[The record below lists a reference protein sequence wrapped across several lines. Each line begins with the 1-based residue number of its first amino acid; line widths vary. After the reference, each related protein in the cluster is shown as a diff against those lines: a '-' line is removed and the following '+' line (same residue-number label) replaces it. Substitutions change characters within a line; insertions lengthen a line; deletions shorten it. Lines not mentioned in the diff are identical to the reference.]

1 MKSPAKQLSC
11 NMNAPQTAFAS
22 YRIEEVFMVKI
33 IERITY
39 RDDDTLENTDRKIE
53 IPGRVVG
60 SQMVAGVLNIM
71 GWHLVMIDREH
82 LTSVQI
88 DGENENDLLELK
100 RLLEKTTM
108 KISIQVNLNL
118 PDF

>member
-1 MKSPAKQLSC
+1 
-11 NMNAPQTAFAS
+11 
-22 YRIEEVFMVKI
+22 MVKI

-39 RDDDTLENTDRKIE
+39 RDDDTLENTERIE

-60 SQMVAGVLNIM
+60 CQMVAGVLNIM

-108 KISIQVNLNL
+108 KISIQVRLHL
-118 PDF
+118 PDS

>member
-1 MKSPAKQLSC
+1 
-11 NMNAPQTAFAS
+11 
-22 YRIEEVFMVKI
+22 MVKI

-39 RDDDTLENTDRKIE
+39 RDDDTLENTERKIE

-60 SQMVAGVLNIM
+60 CQMVAGVLNIM
-71 GWHLVMIDREH
+71 GWHLGMMAREQ

-88 DGENENDLLELK
+88 ERENETDLLELK

-108 KISIQVNLNL
+108 KISIQAKLNL
-118 PDF
+118 PDS

>member
-1 MKSPAKQLSC
+1 
-11 NMNAPQTAFAS
+11 
-22 YRIEEVFMVKI
+22 MVKI

-39 RDDDTLENTDRKIE
+39 RDDDTLENTERKIE
-53 IPGRVVG
+53 IPGRVLG

-71 GWHLVMIDREH
+71 GWH

-108 KISIQVNLNL
+108 KISIQVRLHL
-118 PDF
+118 PDS

>member
-1 MKSPAKQLSC
+1 
-11 NMNAPQTAFAS
+11 
-22 YRIEEVFMVKI
+22 MVKI

-39 RDDDTLENTDRKIE
+39 RDDDTLENTERIE

-60 SQMVAGVLNIM
+60 CQMVAGVLNIM

-108 KISIQVNLNL
+108 KISIQVKS
-118 PDF
+118 

>member
-1 MKSPAKQLSC
+1 MRF
-11 NMNAPQTAFAS
+11 PQTAFAL

-39 RDDDTLENTDRKIE
+39 RDDDTLENTERKIE
-53 IPGRVVG
+53 IPDRVVG

-71 GWHLVMIDREH
+71 GWHLVMIDRKH

-88 DGENENDLLELK
+88 DGENGNDLLELK

-108 KISIQVNLNL
+108 KISIQVKLNL
-118 PDF
+118 PDFS

>member
-1 MKSPAKQLSC
+1 
-11 NMNAPQTAFAS
+11 
-22 YRIEEVFMVKI
+22 MVKI

-39 RDDDTLENTDRKIE
+39 RDDDMLENTDRKIE

-60 SQMVAGVLNIM
+60 CQMVAGVLNIM

-82 LTSVQI
+82 FTSVLI
-88 DGENENDLLELK
+88 DGENESDLFQQVAFVLIDGENESDLLELK

-108 KISIQVNLNL
+108 KIAIQVNLNL
-118 PDF
+118 PDS

>member
-1 MKSPAKQLSC
+1 
-11 NMNAPQTAFAS
+11 
-22 YRIEEVFMVKI
+22 MVKI

-39 RDDDTLENTDRKIE
+39 RDDDTLENTERKIE

-60 SQMVAGVLNIM
+60 SQMTAGVLYIM

-88 DGENENDLLELK
+88 DGENESDLLELK
-100 RLLEKTTM
+100 RLLEKVDGDCFGAGTGAGTVQRELGGG
-108 KISIQVNLNL
+108 I
-118 PDF
+118 

>member
-1 MKSPAKQLSC
+1 
-11 NMNAPQTAFAS
+11 
-22 YRIEEVFMVKI
+22 MVKI

-39 RDDDTLENTDRKIE
+39 RDDDTLENTERIE

-60 SQMVAGVLNIM
+60 CQMVAGVLNIM

-108 KISIQVNLNL
+108 KISIQVKLNL
-118 PDF
+118 PDS

>member
-1 MKSPAKQLSC
+1 
-11 NMNAPQTAFAS
+11 
-22 YRIEEVFMVKI
+22 
-33 IERITY
+33 
-39 RDDDTLENTDRKIE
+39 
-53 IPGRVVG
+53 
-60 SQMVAGVLNIM
+60 M

-108 KISIQVNLNL
+108 KISIQVKLNL
-118 PDF
+118 PDSCIAE

>member
-1 MKSPAKQLSC
+1 
-11 NMNAPQTAFAS
+11 
-22 YRIEEVFMVKI
+22 MVKI

-39 RDDDTLENTDRKIE
+39 RDDDTLENTERKIE

-60 SQMVAGVLNIM
+60 SQMTAGVLNIM
-71 GWHLVMIDREH
+71 GWDLVKIDREH

>member
-1 MKSPAKQLSC
+1 M
-11 NMNAPQTAFAS
+11 T
-22 YRIEEVFMVKI
+22 
-33 IERITY
+33 
-39 RDDDTLENTDRKIE
+39 
-53 IPGRVVG
+53 
-60 SQMVAGVLNIM
+60 AGVLNIM

-108 KISIQVNLNL
+108 KIAIQVKLNL
-118 PDF
+118 PNF

>member
-1 MKSPAKQLSC
+1 
-11 NMNAPQTAFAS
+11 
-22 YRIEEVFMVKI
+22 MVKI

-39 RDDDTLENTDRKIE
+39 RDDDTLENTERKIE
-53 IPGRVVG
+53 IPGRVLG

-71 GWHLVMIDREH
+71 GWHLVMIDRVH

-108 KISIQVNLNL
+108 KISIQVKLNL
-118 PDF
+118 PDS

>member
-1 MKSPAKQLSC
+1 
-11 NMNAPQTAFAS
+11 
-22 YRIEEVFMVKI
+22 MVKI

-39 RDDDTLENTDRKIE
+39 RDDDTLENTERKIE

-60 SQMVAGVLNIM
+60 RQMVAGVLNIM
-71 GWHLVMIDREH
+71 GWHLAMIDREH
-82 LTSVQI
+82 LTSGQI

-108 KISIQVNLNL
+108 KISIQVKLNL
-118 PDF
+118 PDS

>member
-1 MKSPAKQLSC
+1 
-11 NMNAPQTAFAS
+11 
-22 YRIEEVFMVKI
+22 MVKI

-71 GWHLVMIDREH
+71 GWHLVMIDPAFKLMVR
-82 LTSVQI
+82 TKATCW
-88 DGENENDLLELK
+88 N
-100 RLLEKTTM
+100 
-108 KISIQVNLNL
+108 
-118 PDF
+118 

>member
-1 MKSPAKQLSC
+1 
-11 NMNAPQTAFAS
+11 
-22 YRIEEVFMVKI
+22 MVKI

-39 RDDDTLENTDRKIE
+39 RDDDTLENTERTIE

-82 LTSVQI
+82 LVMIDREHLTSVQI
-88 DGENENDLLELK
+88 DGENESDLLELK

-108 KISIQVNLNL
+108 KIAIQVKLNL
-118 PDF
+118 PDC

>member
-1 MKSPAKQLSC
+1 
-11 NMNAPQTAFAS
+11 
-22 YRIEEVFMVKI
+22 MVKI

-88 DGENENDLLELK
+88 DGEILEQK

>member
-1 MKSPAKQLSC
+1 
-11 NMNAPQTAFAS
+11 
-22 YRIEEVFMVKI
+22 MVKI

-39 RDDDTLENTDRKIE
+39 RDDDTLENTERKIE

-60 SQMVAGVLNIM
+60 SQMTAGVLNIM
-71 GWHLVMIDREH
+71 GWHLVIIDRKH

-108 KISIQVNLNL
+108 KISIQVKLNL
-118 PDF
+118 PDFL

>member
-1 MKSPAKQLSC
+1 
-11 NMNAPQTAFAS
+11 
-22 YRIEEVFMVKI
+22 MVKI

-60 SQMVAGVLNIM
+60 SQMTAGVLNIM

-82 LTSVQI
+82 LTSIQI

-108 KISIQVNLNL
+108 KISIQVKLNL
-118 PDF
+118 PDFL

>member
-1 MKSPAKQLSC
+1 MKPLSC
-11 NMNAPQTAFAS
+11 RMRCARTGLAL
-22 YRIEEVFMVKI
+22 YGIEEVFIVKI

-39 RDDDTLENTDRKIE
+39 RDDDTLENTERKIE

-88 DGENENDLLELK
+88 DGENENDLQELK

-108 KISIQVNLNL
+108 KISIQVKLNL
-118 PDF
+118 PDS

>member
-1 MKSPAKQLSC
+1 
-11 NMNAPQTAFAS
+11 
-22 YRIEEVFMVKI
+22 MVKI

-71 GWHLVMIDREH
+71 GWH
-82 LTSVQI
+82 
-88 DGENENDLLELK
+88 DGENEHDLLELK

-108 KISIQVNLNL
+108 KIAIQVKLNL

>member
-1 MKSPAKQLSC
+1 MRF
-11 NMNAPQTAFAS
+11 PQTAFAL

-39 RDDDTLENTDRKIE
+39 RDDDTLENTERKIE
-53 IPGRVVG
+53 IPDRVVG

-71 GWHLVMIDREH
+71 GWHLVMINREH

-88 DGENENDLLELK
+88 DGENGNDLLELK
-100 RLLEKTTM
+100 RLLEKTSM
-108 KISIQVNLNL
+108 KISIQVKLNL
-118 PDF
+118 PDFS

>member
-1 MKSPAKQLSC
+1 MRF
-11 NMNAPQTAFAS
+11 PQTAFAL

-39 RDDDTLENTDRKIE
+39 RDDDTLENTERKID
-53 IPGRVVG
+53 IPDRVVG

-71 GWHLVMIDREH
+71 DLVMINREH

-88 DGENENDLLELK
+88 DGENGNDLLELK
-100 RLLEKTTM
+100 RLLEKTSM
-108 KISIQVNLNL
+108 KISIQVKLNL
-118 PDF
+118 PDFS

>member
-1 MKSPAKQLSC
+1 MA
-11 NMNAPQTAFAS
+11 
-22 YRIEEVFMVKI
+22 E
-33 IERITY
+33 
-39 RDDDTLENTDRKIE
+39 
-53 IPGRVVG
+53 
-60 SQMVAGVLNIM
+60 GVLNIM

-108 KISIQVNLNL
+108 KISIQVKLKLRDSLETNVEG
-118 PDF
+118 